1 MTVVLIVAIGLVG
14 MGIYDVWRENPAVSN
29 VAKSGMKAGGPG
41 ESFPETRRVPGVS
54 TTTIVG
60 RNLFDPA
67 RGAVAVKPP
76 PPAKAPE
83 EPDQGID
90 GVLLLGTVIA
100 GAERYAIM
108 KVPPDIGRVS
118 ATQRR
123 GVKGKMKSAPPPKVD
138 SGPAVRRVRVGD
150 SLRGYRVEDI
160 EEQKVVLKRGKAKA
174 EVTIDYTR
182 EISVPTRPKPKPKVN
197 SRTKKRSERK
207 RRSRKTRSR
216 TPQKRG
222 DR

>member
-1 MTVVLIVAIGLVG
+1 MAIGLVG
-14 MGIYDVWRENPAVSN
+14 MGIYDVWRENPVVSN
-29 VAKSGMKAGGPG
+29 VAKSGIKAGGSG
-41 ESFPETRRVPGVS
+41 ESFPETRRVPRVS
-54 TTTIVG
+54 TTTIVA

-83 EPDQGID
+83 EPEQGID

-100 GAERYAIM
+100 GSERYAIM

-118 ATQRR
+118 ATRRR
-123 GVKGKMKSAPPPKVD
+123 GVKGKVKSATPPKVD

-182 EISVPTRPKPKPKVN
+182 EITVPTRPKPKVN

-216 TPQKRG
+216 TPQKRR